1 MERWTDF
8 ISKLWMS
15 LKSIESKNYHKRLNN
30 SIFIFHLHPKLS
42 WMKIS
47 KSSSLLLAKLSLEW
61 IQQKLNSSL
70 WMKIRRERS
79 LHLLRML
86 QKKKNSHQHCNDDSD
101 IDQADLYSRH
111 TSDSGLLTNFTRYRG
126 IGQRK

>member
-15 LKSIESKNYHKRLNN
+15 LESIESENYHKRLNN

-47 KSSSLLLAKLSLEW
+47 KSSSLLLSLKW
-61 IQQKLNSSL
+61 IQQKLNSSF

-79 LHLLRML
+79 LHFLWML
-86 QKKKNSHQHCNDDSD
+86 KKKRKKKNSHQHCNDDSD